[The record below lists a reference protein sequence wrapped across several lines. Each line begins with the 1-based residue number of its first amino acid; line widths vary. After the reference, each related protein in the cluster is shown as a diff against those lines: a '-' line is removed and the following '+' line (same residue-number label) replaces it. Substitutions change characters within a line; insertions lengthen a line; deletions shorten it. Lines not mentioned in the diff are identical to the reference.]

1 MSHPIPYALAITD
14 IATSHPLSLVM
25 LANKYLYHLGL
36 ANYSP
41 HTISSRGARL
51 LYFLR
56 WCYQHEIAT
65 ANEVSPEV
73 LQGYQRYVLAYQIPK
88 TANKLSPYSIRG
100 RIADVCLFFRW
111 LAQQNYILYNPGD
124 AIRWPKVARNLPR
137 NIFSTEEVER
147 IINAP
152 DISTALGIR
161 DRAILELL
169 YSSGIRRREVIEL
182 TTKSIDLEGG
192 ILVVIEGKGKKDRY
206 VPITERACRWL
217 EKYLYQIRPR
227 LIGPEAQNAFFI
239 TRDGKPFTSAGTI
252 TLMVRHYINQAGVVK
267 YGATHIFRHTMAT
280 LMLENGADVRYIQE
294 ILGHSNIS
302 STQIYTKV
310 SITKLKQV
318 HGLTHPANLDFD
330 QEQEQQGEQDE

>member
-1 MSHPIPYALAITD
+1 M
-14 IATSHPLSLVM
+14 
-25 LANKYLYHLGL
+25 
-36 ANYSP
+36 
-41 HTISSRGARL
+41 
-51 LYFLR
+51 
-56 WCYQHEIAT
+56 
-65 ANEVSPEV
+65 
-73 LQGYQRYVLAYQIPK
+73 QGYQRYVLAYQIPK

-302 STQIYTKV
+302 STQIYTKYRSPSSNKSTV
-310 SITKLKQV
+310 
-318 HGLTHPANLDFD
+318 
-330 QEQEQQGEQDE
+330 